1 MGRVKVR
8 VRGVG
13 RVKVRVRVEVRVRV
27 KDRGR
32 EGRGKSWGV
41 SSRQAGSSP
50 SHNLPE
56 HLLSGWR
63 LHMLG
68 QR

>member
-1 MGRVKVR
+1 MDRAESGGGRVKVR
-8 VRGVG
+8 G
-13 RVKVRVRVEVRVRV
+13 RVM
-27 KDRGR
+27 DRGR
-32 EGRGKSWGV
+32 EGRGKSRGL

-63 LHMLG
+63 LHVLG